1 MDIEPLLERNR
12 ILPVL
17 TVGGAEA
24 GRQLGSALLAGGLPL
39 AEVTLRTDGALAAL
53 EAMASV
59 DGVAA
64 GVGTV
69 VDADQVDRAVDAGAA
84 FVVSPGFAVA
94 VVRRC
99 RERGVP
105 VFPGTAT
112 ATDMMQ
118 ALAEGLRTVKLFPA
132 GVLGGPAAVAAYAA
146 PFPDLR
152 FVPTGGVG
160 PDTLADY
167 LAHPAVLAVGGSW
180 LAPRDLVEAARWDEI
195 EQRVREAVQR
205 AHHTEEAPR

>member
-1 MDIEPLLERNR
+1 MDIEPLLERHR

-17 TVGGAEA
+17 TVAGAEA
-24 GRQLGSALLAGGLPL
+24 GRRLGSALLAGGLPL

-53 EAMASV
+53 EAIASV
-59 DGVAA
+59 DGVAT

-84 FVVSPGFAVA
+84 FVVSPGFAAA

-112 ATDMMQ
+112 ATDMML
-118 ALAEGLRTVKLFPA
+118 ALADGLRTVKLFPA

-152 FVPTGGVG
+152 FVPTGGIG
-160 PDTLADY
+160 PDTLGGY
-167 LAHPAVLAVGGSW
+167 LALPAVLAVGGSW
-180 LAPRDLVEAARWDEI
+180 LAPPDLVEAGRWHLI
-195 EQRVREAVQR
+195 EQRVREAVER
-205 AHHTEEAPR
+205 AHHAEEAPR